1 MDSHNSSE
9 RPLCPGLET
18 GHFVYVFRVLW
29 RPSGDH
35 FGVAQLFEDKLSIL
49 FND

>member
-1 MDSHNSSE
+1 MDSLNSSE

-29 RPSGDH
+29 RPSGDY
-35 FGVAQLFEDKLSIL
+35 FRVAVAIIRSQTFNSI
-49 FND
+49 